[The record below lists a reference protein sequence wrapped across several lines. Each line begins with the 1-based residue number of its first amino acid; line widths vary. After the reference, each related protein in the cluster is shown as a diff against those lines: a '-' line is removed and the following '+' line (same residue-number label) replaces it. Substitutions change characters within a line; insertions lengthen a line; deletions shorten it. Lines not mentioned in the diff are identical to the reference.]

1 MKARSSVRK
10 PQLKYRRILLKLSGE
25 VLKNREKGDCIDAE
39 RLSFMAERVKK
50 IHAMG
55 VEVGIVLGG
64 GNIFRGLSGAR
75 NGVNRVVGDSMGMLA
90 TVINALA
97 MMNALEAIGVPT
109 RVMTAI
115 EMPKLAE
122 PFIQRRALR
131 HLEKGR
137 VVIFGGGTGNPFF
150 STDSAAALKASEIG
164 ADALLKAT
172 KVEGIYTADP
182 MKDPKARKYGSLK
195 YETALEKRLKV
206 MDSAAFALCMDN
218 NIPIVVFDFFDGTAL
233 ARVVRGE
240 EVGTLVSCP
249 FLISGFPQERTQAHE
264 TTSYAD
270 LGARRAWCHGRGR
283 YRLRQSP
290 LPSDRR
296 SRRLCEIARH
306 QIDG

>member
-1 MKARSSVRK
+1 MKAVRK
-10 PQLKYRRILLKLSGE
+10 PKLKYRRILLKLSGE

-39 RLSFMAERVKK
+39 RLAFMAERVKK
-50 IHAMG
+50 IHKLG

-64 GNIFRGLSGAR
+64 GNIFRGLSGAK

-90 TVINALA
+90 TIINALA
-97 MMNALEAIGVPT
+97 MMNALESIGVPT

-131 HLEKGR
+131 HFEKGR

-172 KVEGIYTADP
+172 KVDGIYMADP
-182 MKDPKARKYGSLK
+182 MKDPKAKKYGSLK

-218 NIPIVVFDFFDGTAL
+218 DIPIVVFDFFDGDAL
-233 ARVVRGE
+233 ERVVRGE
-240 EVGTLVSCP
+240 EVGTLVS
-249 FLISGFPQERTQAHE
+249 
-264 TTSYAD
+264 
-270 LGARRAWCHGRGR
+270 
-283 YRLRQSP
+283 
-290 LPSDRR
+290 
-296 SRRLCEIARH
+296 
-306 QIDG
+306 